1 MSDKGTWWGAAVFGV
16 GLLVMGIHKFTSKLL
31 EDDNNE

>member
-1 MSDKGTWWGAAVFGV
+1 MRDKGSWWGAAVFGV
-16 GLLVMGIHKFTSKLL
+16 GLLVMGIHKFISQLL

>member
-16 GLLVMGIHKFTSKLL
+16 GLLVMGIHKIISHLL